1 MFGEQKWLAEC
12 EAERIDSYEHFCQKI
27 NTIFYENTNKKYLLT
42 DNILSGGI
50 KFKRYFYLEL
60 QNKQHYYK
68 LVKTKYYVFL
78 SDSNDFVIPK
88 MQQKVYTSSYILRK
102 CQNFVIYPNTQFIL
116 PPLIKD
122 IQNFFLLN
130 KTKTETGL
138 FSQSKVAAILE
149 KINISYILSINQK

>member
-1 MFGEQKWLAEC
+1 MFGEQKWLADC
-12 EAERIDSYEHFCQKI
+12 GAEKVNSYEHFCQKI
-27 NTIFYENTNKKYLLT
+27 NTIFYENNNKKYLLT
-42 DNILSGGI
+42 DDILCGGI

-78 SDSNDFVIPK
+78 SDSNDFVAPQ

-102 CQNFVIYPNTQFIL
+102 CKNFVIYPSTQFIL
-116 PPLIKD
+116 PPLVKD

-130 KTKTETGL
+130 KSETEAGLVPKSKT
-138 FSQSKVAAILE
+138 AAILE
-149 KINISYILSINQK
+149 KINVPYTLTIDQK